1 MIQRLCWAKLNGWL
15 LCFWGFIVFDWRYF
29 FSEVSEVRLRQIF
42 GRISQSSLWSVRFQS
57 SSESFYFGKKKH
69 VPMWLVPVIVAYS
82 WLHDFNNIDSLH
94 HCHHIWNGGNG
105 APRQE
110 RCPSGHLARWVSWVP
125 WRYFFGPQSW
135 FSNGFNGFDGKC
147 IGKFMINEGFCEN
160 QTILDVLK
168 LIFSF
173 MGSPLYLGIYGEC
186 LFYLGGSLS
195 KSKFP
200 WKDKL
205 WMIWGSPIFGWK
217 RWGDQFVIN
226 HRWVCPFGVTLV

>member
-135 FSNGFNGFDGKC
+135 FSNGFNGFDGEMHRKIHDKWGFLRKSNHPGC
-147 IGKFMINEGFCEN
+147 AEADFFFYGKS
-160 QTILDVLK
+160 TILGDLWGMFVLFGGVLK
-168 LIFSF
+168 QIQVSLK
-173 MGSPLYLGIYGEC
+173 GQVVDDLG
-186 LFYLGGSLS
+186 FPHFWVKTLGRSIR
-195 KSKFP
+195 
-200 WKDKL
+200 D
-205 WMIWGSPIFGWK
+205 
-217 RWGDQFVIN
+217 
-226 HRWVCPFGVTLV
+226 

>member
-1 MIQRLCWAKLNGWL
+1 MQQALVQTVQNQAPRHKYEDRRLEITWFAFGIRIYIQVFFSTQVFKSRKKRVIEMIQRLCWAKLNGWL
-15 LCFWGFIVFDWRYF
+15 LCFWGFIVFDWRFF

-42 GRISQSSLWSVRFQS
+42 DRISQSSVWSVRFQS

-125 WRYFFGPQSW
+125 WRYFFGPQA
-135 FSNGFNGFDGKC
+135 GFP
-147 IGKFMINEGFCEN
+147 
-160 QTILDVLK
+160 
-168 LIFSF
+168 
-173 MGSPLYLGIYGEC
+173 MGSMDLMG
-186 LFYLGGSLS
+186 
-195 KSKFP
+195 
-200 WKDKL
+200 
-205 WMIWGSPIFGWK
+205 
-217 RWGDQFVIN
+217 N
-226 HRWVCPFGVTLV
+226 A